1 MPQLLEA
8 GHELISGSIGMG
20 KSYWVLYKIVM
31 SLQHGYPCCY
41 IDPKGEMYQTL
52 LAFLA
57 TTSQGREL
65 WEAYKQRI
73 ILVNPITAGPWMV
86 GFNAIAPLDGFP
98 YARPDLIALLAN
110 ALTSHIRRQSGFEL
124 AEANRMVRRV
134 AE

>member
-31 SLQHGYPCCY
+31 SLLHGYPCCY
-41 IDPKGEMYQTL
+41 IDPKGEMYLTL

-65 WEAYKQRI
+65 SQTVHLKAWR
-73 ILVNPITAGPWMV
+73 
-86 GFNAIAPLDGFP
+86 
-98 YARPDLIALLAN
+98 
-110 ALTSHIRRQSGFEL
+110 
-124 AEANRMVRRV
+124 
-134 AE
+134 